1 MPDSQG
7 LTDGPQRGRAFA
19 MLFRAGAIAAAAT
32 VIVTIV
38 QIILGVVWP
47 PPDFA
52 PTAAVAE
59 SMLRLVETGPF
70 RAFVTLDGLM
80 VLDYLL
86 LIVVYLALFA
96 ALRDREPSLIT
107 LGTGLAL
114 VAITLYFTANP
125 SITMFVLAEQ
135 YSAGMPDATGVV
147 TAAQG
152 VLATFEGTA
161 FIVHYIVMGV
171 AGILVSIAMLR
182 GQVFSRATG
191 IAGVAQGAMML
202 VPVTFGMIGLVFAV
216 GSLVPF
222 IVWFILVARRLGR
235 MATEVERPDV

>member
-1 MPDSQG
+1 MTGDSSDAS
-7 LTDGPQRGRAFA
+7 LNGRALA
-19 MLFRAGAIAAAAT
+19 TLFRAGAIAAALT
-32 VIVTIV
+32 VFITIV
-38 QIILGVVWP
+38 QIVLGVVWT

-59 SMLRLVETGPF
+59 SMLQLIETSPI

-86 LIVVYLALFA
+86 LAVVYLALYA
-96 ALRDREPSLIT
+96 AMRDREPSLMT
-107 LGTGLAL
+107 LGTVLAL

-135 YSAGMPDATGVV
+135 YSAGMPDAAGVV
-147 TAAQG
+147 TAAQA

-161 FIVHYIVMGV
+161 FIIHYLVMGI
-171 AGILVSIAMLR
+171 AGILVSVAMLR
-182 GQVFSRATG
+182 GVIFSRATG
-191 IAGVAQGAMML
+191 IAGVAQGSMML
-202 VPVTFGMIGLVFAV
+202 VPVTFGMIGLIFAV

-235 MATEVERPDV
+235 LATEVAQPAG